1 MAAPSPLIDWRDRLL
16 AALPAPSG
24 PLASVQERGRL
35 ALQTVAPPDGRQE
48 AWRFTDLA
56 RLAELPPQLAISS
69 DPLDGVELPA
79 GLSRLTPL
87 EVQQA
92 LGHKLAGLILGFGV
106 VAPRS
111 GDQGTDERGEKLF
124 APFACIVN
132 ELEEPEIDRQ
142 LLLGNAPM
150 GS

>member
-1 MAAPSPLIDWRDRLL
+1 MGKLL
-16 AALPAPSG
+16 AEGEIPGTNGLCLRWSPSVG
-24 PLASVQERGRL
+24 QESGLAKRGSHRL
-35 ALQTVAPPDGRQE
+35 QPP
-48 AWRFTDLA
+48 
-56 RLAELPPQLAISS
+56 PPVGGSHR
-69 DPLDGVELPA
+69 DWW
-79 GLSRLTPL
+79 
-87 EVQQA
+87 
-92 LGHKLAGLILGFGV
+92 LILGFGV

>member
-1 MAAPSPLIDWRDRLL
+1 MTTPEAATAYTFSLYARQATATSVTLRPIFAD
-16 AALPAPSG
+16 
-24 PLASVQERGRL
+24 ASYN
-35 ALQTVAPPDGRQE
+35 
-48 AWRFTDLA
+48 
-56 RLAELPPQLAISS
+56 
-69 DPLDGVELPA
+69 
-79 GLSRLTPL
+79 SR
-87 EVQQA
+87 
-92 LGHKLAGLILGFGV
+92 LILGFGV

>member
-1 MAAPSPLIDWRDRLL
+1 MPRRKPSAPRVDTIFPLCCGADSLF
-16 AALPAPSG
+16 
-24 PLASVQERGRL
+24 QHRGIEHS
-35 ALQTVAPPDGRQE
+35 T
-48 AWRFTDLA
+48 
-56 RLAELPPQLAISS
+56 
-69 DPLDGVELPA
+69 
-79 GLSRLTPL
+79 
-87 EVQQA
+87 A
-92 LGHKLAGLILGFGV
+92 LGGGVLGSYMKIWLILGFGV

>member
-1 MAAPSPLIDWRDRLL
+1 MSKGLRFGIGARVFL
-16 AALPAPSG
+16 AFGGIVAGTVASG
-24 PLASVQERGRL
+24 IAASVMLSQIGGH
-35 ALQTVAPPDGRQE
+35 VRQIGSE
-48 AWRFTDLA
+48 N
-56 RLAELPPQLAISS
+56 LP
-69 DPLDGVELPA
+69 
-79 GLSRLTPL
+79 
-87 EVQQA
+87 EVVKS
-92 LGHKLAGLILGFGV
+92 LGLILGFGV